1 MGLELIFHFLFP
13 GHERFYN
20 PDLLMPSFLMSS
32 YAQAAAAY
40 ANSSLVRG
48 TTYYSIVSF

>member
-1 MGLELIFHFLFP
+1 MLQILIS

-20 PDLLMPSFLMSS
+20 PELLMPSFLMSS

-40 ANSSLVRG
+40 AVRVDVVNNNNNI
-48 TTYYSIVSF
+48 YIF